1 MAEKWTNTSAPPPS
15 TVMKPK
21 PLSALNH
28 FTVPCAMLNSPSENA
43 DPVKP
48 GPMTVFEQRRR
59 EAAFQRTS
67 HPDDP
72 RHLPVSRDRP
82 EAANHVRKNWAHCT
96 RKAGR
101 KAAPSANRI
110 NAGRYGKGPPL
121 RSRDVGDPCP
131 LALLHF
137 GHCPVSLRT

>member
-59 EAAFQRTS
+59 EAALSEDVPTARPHDTHRRRVIGQKQRTTYAKTG
-67 HPDDP
+67 HT
-72 RHLPVSRDRP
+72 VP
-82 EAANHVRKNWAHCT
+82 EKLL
-96 RKAGR
+96 
-101 KAAPSANRI
+101 
-110 NAGRYGKGPPL
+110 GKL
-121 RSRDVGDPCP
+121 
-131 LALLHF
+131 
-137 GHCPVSLRT
+137 

>member
-43 DPVKP
+43 DPVNP

-72 RHLPVSRDRP
+72 ATPAGIPRSARSSEPRTQKLGTLYPKNRP
-82 EAANHVRKNWAHCT
+82 
-96 RKAGR
+96 
-101 KAAPSANRI
+101 
-110 NAGRYGKGPPL
+110 
-121 RSRDVGDPCP
+121 
-131 LALLHF
+131 
-137 GHCPVSLRT
+137 